1 MKIWKFLTAVLA
13 SGMLLSSCGT
23 TESEL
28 PSLEVR
34 GMQIVSMLE
43 EIAESEEYLS
53 IYSADPELLDIIAS
67 FAEGDHS
74 DPKTIYRLTLSE
86 ESVKSLCG
94 TDVLTSLS
102 PKLQDFLEGRVQAS
116 VINIANARGG
126 STALAATSICT
137 AGRTFVSD
145 EITDDTIYLY
155 TFDDAVPVAVAFTVG
170 ESNTVT
176 ASGTFLIADELNTDS
191 PETVREFFSEIDLS
205 VEVVSIG

>member
-1 MKIWKFLTAVLA
+1 MRFRNILA
-13 SGMLLSSCGT
+13 ACLGAAMLLASCGT

-53 IYSADPELLDIIAS
+53 IYSADSELLDIIDS
-67 FAEGDHS
+67 FAEGDRS
-74 DPKTIYRLTLSE
+74 DPKTIYRITLSE
-86 ESVKSLCG
+86 ESVKALCG

-102 PKLQDFLEGRVQAS
+102 PKLREFLEGRVQAS

-155 TFDDAVPVAVAFTVG
+155 TFEDAVPVAVAFTVG
-170 ESNTVT
+170 EGNTVT
-176 ASGTFLIADELNTDS
+176 ASGTFLIADERNTDS

-205 VEVVSIG
+205 VEVVSG

>member
-1 MKIWKFLTAVLA
+1 MKKLLTAVLA
-13 SGMLLSSCGT
+13 SFLLTSCGV

-53 IYSADPELLDIIAS
+53 IYSADPELLDIIDT

-86 ESVKSLCG
+86 ETVKSLCG

-116 VINIANARGG
+116 IINIANARGG

-137 AGRTFVSD
+137 VGRTFASD
-145 EITDDTIYLY
+145 EITADTIYLY
-155 TFDDAVPVAVAFTVG
+155 TFENAVPVAVSFIVG
-170 ESNTVT
+170 EGNTVS
-176 ASGTFLIADELNTDS
+176 ASGTFLIAEELNTGS
-191 PETVREFFSEIDLS
+191 PESIKEFFSEIDLS
-205 VEVVSIG
+205 VEVVSLS

>member
-1 MKIWKFLTAVLA
+1 MRFRNILAACLGAV
-13 SGMLLSSCGT
+13 LLSSCGV

-28 PSLEVR
+28 PSLEIR

-53 IYSADPELLDIIAS
+53 IYSADPELLNIIAT

-86 ESVKSLCG
+86 ENVKSLCG

-116 VINIANARGG
+116 IINIANARGG

-145 EITDDTIYLY
+145 EISSDTIYLY
-155 TFDDAVPVAVAFTVG
+155 TFEDAVPVAVSFTVG
-170 ESNTVT
+170 ESSTVT
-176 ASGTFLIADELNTDS
+176 ATGTFLIAEELNTDS
-191 PETVREFFSEIDLS
+191 PESIREFFSELDLT
-205 VEVVSIG
+205 VEVVSID

>member
-1 MKIWKFLTAVLA
+1 MRFRNILAACLGAV
-13 SGMLLSSCGT
+13 LLSSCGV

-53 IYSADPELLDIIAS
+53 IYSADPELLNIIAT

-74 DPKTIYRLTLSE
+74 DPKIIYRLTLSE
-86 ESVKSLCG
+86 ENVKSLCG

-116 VINIANARGG
+116 IINIANARGG

-145 EITDDTIYLY
+145 EISSDTIYLY
-155 TFDDAVPVAVAFTVG
+155 TFEDAVPVAVSFTVG
-170 ESNTVT
+170 ESSTVT
-176 ASGTFLIADELNTDS
+176 ATGTFLIAEELNTDS
-191 PETVREFFSEIDLS
+191 PESIREFFSELDLT
-205 VEVVSIG
+205 VEVVSVD

>member
-1 MKIWKFLTAVLA
+1 MKKLLTAVLA
-13 SGMLLSSCGT
+13 SFLLTSCGV

-86 ESVKSLCG
+86 ETVKSLCG

-116 VINIANARGG
+116 IINIANARGG

-137 AGRTFVSD
+137 VGRTFASD
-145 EITDDTIYLY
+145 EITADTIYLY
-155 TFDDAVPVAVAFTVG
+155 TFENAVPVAVSFTVG
-170 ESNTVT
+170 EGNTIS
-176 ASGTFLIADELNTDS
+176 ASGTFLIAEELNTDS
-191 PETVREFFSEIDLS
+191 PESIKEFFSEIDLS
-205 VEVVSIG
+205 VEVVSLS

>member
-1 MKIWKFLTAVLA
+1 MRFRNILAACLGAV
-13 SGMLLSSCGT
+13 LLSSCGV
-23 TESEL
+23 TESEP

-53 IYSADPELLDIIAS
+53 IYSADPELLNIIAT

-86 ESVKSLCG
+86 ENVKSLCG

-116 VINIANARGG
+116 IINIANARGG

-145 EITDDTIYLY
+145 EISSDTIYLY
-155 TFDDAVPVAVAFTVG
+155 TFEDAVPVAVSFTVG
-170 ESNTVT
+170 ESSTVT
-176 ASGTFLIADELNTDS
+176 ATGTFLIAEELNTDS
-191 PETVREFFSEIDLS
+191 PESIREFFSELDLT
-205 VEVVSIG
+205 VEVVSVD

>member
-1 MKIWKFLTAVLA
+1 MRFRNILAACLRAV
-13 SGMLLSSCGT
+13 LLSSCGV

-53 IYSADPELLDIIAS
+53 IYSADPELLNIIAT

-74 DPKTIYRLTLSE
+74 DPATIYRLTLSE
-86 ESVKSLCG
+86 ENVKSLCG

-116 VINIANARGG
+116 IINIANARGG

-145 EITDDTIYLY
+145 EISSDTIYLY
-155 TFDDAVPVAVAFTVG
+155 TFEDAVPVAVSFTVG

-176 ASGTFLIADELNTDS
+176 ATGTFLIAEELNTDS
-191 PETVREFFSEIDLS
+191 PESIREFFGELDLT
-205 VEVVSIG
+205 VEVVSVG

>member
-1 MKIWKFLTAVLA
+1 MRFRNILAACLGAV
-13 SGMLLSSCGT
+13 LLSSCGV

-53 IYSADPELLDIIAS
+53 IYSADPELLNIIAA

-86 ESVKSLCG
+86 ENVKSLCG

-116 VINIANARGG
+116 IINIANARGG

-145 EITDDTIYLY
+145 EISSDTIYLY
-155 TFDDAVPVAVAFTVG
+155 TFEDAVPVAVSFTVG
-170 ESNTVT
+170 ESSTVT
-176 ASGTFLIADELNTDS
+176 ATGTFLIAEELNTDS
-191 PETVREFFSEIDLS
+191 PESIREFFSELDLT
-205 VEVVSIG
+205 VEVVSVD

>member
-1 MKIWKFLTAVLA
+1 MRFRNILAACLGAV
-13 SGMLLSSCGT
+13 LLSSCGV

-28 PSLEVR
+28 PSLEIR

-53 IYSADPELLDIIAS
+53 IYSADPELLNIIAT

-74 DPKTIYRLTLSE
+74 DPKIIYRLTLSE
-86 ESVKSLCG
+86 ENVKSLCG

-116 VINIANARGG
+116 IINIANARGG

-145 EITDDTIYLY
+145 EISSDTIYLY
-155 TFDDAVPVAVAFTVG
+155 TFEDAVPVAVSFTVG
-170 ESNTVT
+170 ESSTVT
-176 ASGTFLIADELNTDS
+176 ATGTFLIAEELNTDS
-191 PETVREFFSEIDLS
+191 PESIREFFSELDLT
-205 VEVVSIG
+205 VEVVSVG

>member
-1 MKIWKFLTAVLA
+1 MKKLLTAVLA
-13 SGMLLSSCGT
+13 SVLLTSCGV

-53 IYSADPELLDIIAS
+53 IYSADPELLDIIDT

-86 ESVKSLCG
+86 ETVKSLCG

-116 VINIANARGG
+116 IINIANARGG

-137 AGRTFVSD
+137 VGRTFASD
-145 EITDDTIYLY
+145 EITADTIYLY
-155 TFDDAVPVAVAFTVG
+155 TFENAVPVAVSFTVG
-170 ESNTVT
+170 EGNTVS
-176 ASGTFLIADELNTDS
+176 ASGTFLIAEELNTGS
-191 PETVREFFSEIDLS
+191 PESIKEFFSEIDLS
-205 VEVVSIG
+205 VEVVSLS

>member
-1 MKIWKFLTAVLA
+1 
-13 SGMLLSSCGT
+13 LLSSCGV

-53 IYSADPELLDIIAS
+53 IYSADPELLNIIAT

-86 ESVKSLCG
+86 ENVKSLCG

-116 VINIANARGG
+116 IINIANARGG

-145 EITDDTIYLY
+145 EISSDTIYLY
-155 TFDDAVPVAVAFTVG
+155 TFEDAVPVAVSFTVG
-170 ESNTVT
+170 ESSTVT
-176 ASGTFLIADELNTDS
+176 ATGTFLIAEELNTDS
-191 PETVREFFSEIDLS
+191 PESIREFFSELDLT
-205 VEVVSIG
+205 VEVVSVD

>member
-1 MKIWKFLTAVLA
+1 MRFRNILA
-13 SGMLLSSCGT
+13 ACLGAAMLLASCGT
-23 TESEL
+23 PESEL

-53 IYSADPELLDIIAS
+53 IYSADPELLDIIDS
-67 FAEGDHS
+67 FAEGDRS
-74 DPKTIYRLTLSE
+74 DPKTIYRITLSE
-86 ESVKSLCG
+86 ESVKALCG

-102 PKLQDFLEGRVQAS
+102 PKLREFLEGRVQAS

-155 TFDDAVPVAVAFTVG
+155 TFEDAVPVAVAFTVG
-170 ESNTVT
+170 EGNTVT

-205 VEVVSIG
+205 VEVVSG

>member
-1 MKIWKFLTAVLA
+1 MKKLLTAVLA
-13 SGMLLSSCGT
+13 SVLLTSCGV

-53 IYSADPELLDIIAS
+53 IYSADPELLDIIDT

-86 ESVKSLCG
+86 ETVKSLCG

-116 VINIANARGG
+116 IINIANARGG

-137 AGRTFVSD
+137 VGRTFASD
-145 EITDDTIYLY
+145 EITADTIYLY
-155 TFDDAVPVAVAFTVG
+155 TFENAVPVAVSFIVG
-170 ESNTVT
+170 EGNTVS
-176 ASGTFLIADELNTDS
+176 ASGTFLIAEELNTGS
-191 PETVREFFSEIDLS
+191 PESIKEFFSEIDLS
-205 VEVVSIG
+205 VEVVSLS

>member
-1 MKIWKFLTAVLA
+1 MRFRNILAACLGAV
-13 SGMLLSSCGT
+13 LLSSCGV

-53 IYSADPELLDIIAS
+53 IYSADPELLNIIAA

-86 ESVKSLCG
+86 ENVKSLCG

-116 VINIANARGG
+116 IINIANARGG
-126 STALAATSICT
+126 SAALAATSICT

-145 EITDDTIYLY
+145 EISSDTIYLY
-155 TFDDAVPVAVAFTVG
+155 TFEDAVPVAVSFTVG
-170 ESNTVT
+170 ESSTVT
-176 ASGTFLIADELNTDS
+176 ATGTFLIAEELNTDS
-191 PETVREFFSEIDLS
+191 PESIREFFSELDLT
-205 VEVVSIG
+205 VEVVSVD